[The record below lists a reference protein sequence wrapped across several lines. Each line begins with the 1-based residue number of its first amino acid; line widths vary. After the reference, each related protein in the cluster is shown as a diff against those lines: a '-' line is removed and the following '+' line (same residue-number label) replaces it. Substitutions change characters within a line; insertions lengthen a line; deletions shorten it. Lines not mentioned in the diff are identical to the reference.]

1 MHSLPAHTKTALI
14 LLLALPVVALP
25 AAAGVL
31 AQSAAASSA
40 PPAEE
45 VRADPGADAK
55 VAAADPNE
63 RICKNMQV
71 TGSRFGRK
79 VCHTREQWDV
89 IDGRTRDAMRDL
101 ESTPHGWNEGN

>member
-63 RICKNMQV
+63 RICKNMRTQGLPHARAV
-71 TGSRFGRK
+71 GR
-79 VCHTREQWDV
+79 H
-89 IDGRTRDAMRDL
+89 
-101 ESTPHGWNEGN
+101 